1 MNWFM
6 TGLLFSIKKQNNM
19 KRMKYIAKRALM
31 MAAAL
36 VCLVSGT
43 LVMAVPAA
51 CADYAVQTVLA
62 SVENIDIYGDP
73 KLEMTSGELADLG
86 YEYADIV
93 TVHFLDQ
100 TIDMPVIPAF
110 RYVGSGCVGLL
121 MWEER
126 SDPLCIAIFNGSFTT
141 EYGLAETQMGSDG
154 KQMYV
159 PGAEYPIVFTID
171 MKEKNGYADTY
182 ALFDL
187 SRTNSRADYPGLSD
201 EEFANFREV
210 TAGGIGAG
218 RLYRSSSPINPQ
230 FGRNRYADQAAEKH
244 GIKSVINL
252 EDTEESAREYSGY
265 EGSYYSRQNVLYLNL
280 GVDLT
285 LEYNRANLVKAM
297 ERIAEAEASIL
308 VHCMEGTDRAGV
320 FVALLECLM
329 GASAEEIRQDY
340 MITFYNYYGLT
351 PGTEQYEQISHGI
364 ETNLENVFDAG
375 DFEGLDLQREAEAF
389 FFRSGV
395 DQETLDA
402 VKKKLAGE

>member
-1 MNWFM
+1 
-6 TGLLFSIKKQNNM
+6 
-19 KRMKYIAKRALM
+19 
-31 MAAAL
+31 
-36 VCLVSGT
+36 
-43 LVMAVPAA
+43 
-51 CADYAVQTVLA
+51 
-62 SVENIDIYGDP
+62 
-73 KLEMTSGELADLG
+73 
-86 YEYADIV
+86 
-93 TVHFLDQ
+93 
-100 TIDMPVIPAF
+100 
-110 RYVGSGCVGLL
+110 
-121 MWEER
+121 
-126 SDPLCIAIFNGSFTT
+126 
-141 EYGLAETQMGSDG
+141 MGSDG
-154 KQMYV
+154 KQMYI